1 MIGKRIEISKHQDVR
16 GRLTAIN
23 NIPFEAKR
31 LFFIS
36 DVSKDAVRGKHFS
49 KTSQFLYVV
58 VQGSCKVELDDG
70 FENESHIL
78 NVGDGLMIAKNTW
91 MILSEFKDDAI
102 LCILADTE
110 YRKSDY
116 SEDYEE
122 FLRIVGKKDV

>member
-1 MIGKRIEISKHQDVR
+1 M
-16 GRLTAIN
+16 LTAIN

-36 DVSKDAVRGKHFS
+36 DVPKDAVRGRHFS
-49 KTSQFLYVV
+49 RTSQFLYVV
-58 VQGSCKVELDDG
+58 IRGTCKVELDDG
-70 FENESHIL
+70 LEKEKHIL
-78 NVGDGLMIAKNTW
+78 NVGDGLLFTKNTW

-110 YRKSDY
+110 YRKTDY

-122 FLRIVGKKDV
+122 FLRIVRKKDV